1 MIYKVSKNELEEY
14 NKKEMKEEKEMVL
27 IVIYVVLTKR
37 LEPPDVLKSL
47 VKLYAIIIVQN
58 ALQIIKWQKLYQLIM
73 VTQKHKKC
81 KEEEEKPGEKDVE
94 SEENLVRTVGRQN
107 VEEKEKERNLKKF
120 VENNL
125 ERKIL

>member
-1 MIYKVSKNELEEY
+1 
-14 NKKEMKEEKEMVL
+14 
-27 IVIYVVLTKR
+27 
-37 LEPPDVLKSL
+37 
-47 VKLYAIIIVQN
+47 
-58 ALQIIKWQKLYQLIM
+58 M

-81 KEEEEKPGEKDVE
+81 KEEDENPGEKDVE

>member
-1 MIYKVSKNELEEY
+1 
-14 NKKEMKEEKEMVL
+14 
-27 IVIYVVLTKR
+27 
-37 LEPPDVLKSL
+37 
-47 VKLYAIIIVQN
+47 
-58 ALQIIKWQKLYQLIM
+58 M

-81 KEEEEKPGEKDVE
+81 KEEEEYPGENDVE
-94 SEENLVRTVGRQN
+94 SEENLVRTVRRQN

>member
-1 MIYKVSKNELEEY
+1 
-14 NKKEMKEEKEMVL
+14 
-27 IVIYVVLTKR
+27 
-37 LEPPDVLKSL
+37 
-47 VKLYAIIIVQN
+47 
-58 ALQIIKWQKLYQLIM
+58 M

-81 KEEEEKPGEKDVE
+81 KEVEGKPGEKDVE